1 MIIPGDFKNL
11 TVRPS
16 FKISWVVLFLNVFVF
31 VAILL
36 NYEVWPN
43 QGVREKLNEE
53 SFKSSVYEMYI
64 QTLDPIEAK
73 IKNESIDSVYAKAL
87 KDEKFWNRM
96 ASFPF
101 HGDRVQIDEVKTVMT
116 QFFESYRRSA
126 QFQFG
131 LGSFEISPWSWL
143 TYQFVHASLIHLIGN
158 LVIIFLVMSFL
169 EQSLSAMWVA
179 CVYLFSGFVG
189 GIFFL
194 MIDSAGSMSVVGA
207 SASASGLLS
216 FLIVLKHKD
225 VVPWFY
231 LIAPIKNGY
240 GKIYLPAFFIFPV
253 FLASDFMSLLWEP
266 NGVAA
271 NVAVS
276 AHVGGTLTGF
286 VMGGLYLAF
295 GSKTAAHSVFSD
307 DDGLHELS

>member
-1 MIIPGDFKNL
+1 MIIPGDFKNFS
-11 TVRPS
+11 VKPS
-16 FKISWVVLFLNVFVF
+16 FKISWVVLFLNVIVF
-31 VAILL
+31 FGIIL
-36 NYEVWPN
+36 NYEVWPG
-43 QGVREKLNEE
+43 QGVREKLNDE
-53 SFKSSVYEMYI
+53 SFKVSVYEMYL

-73 IKNESIDSVYAKAL
+73 LKNESIESVYAKAL
-87 KDEKFWNRM
+87 KDEKFWSRM
-96 ASFPF
+96 VSFPF
-101 HGDRVQIDEVKTVMT
+101 RGDRVQINEVKEVMT

-143 TYQFVHASLIHLIGN
+143 TYQFVHASLLHLVGN

-169 EQSLSAMWVA
+169 EQTLSSIWVA
-179 CVYLFSGFVG
+179 SVYLFSGFVG

-194 MIDSAGSMSVVGA
+194 VIDSAGSMSVVGA
-207 SASASGLLS
+207 SASASGLLA
-216 FLIVLKHKD
+216 FMIVLKHKD

-231 LIAPIKNGY
+231 LIAPIKNGF

-253 FLASDFMSLLWEP
+253 FLISDFLSLLWEP
-266 NGVAA
+266 SGVAA

-286 VMGGLYLAF
+286 IMGGLYLAF
-295 GSKTAAHSVFSD
+295 WSKTAAHSVFSD
-307 DDGLHELS
+307 DDGLHELP